1 MCHDATHQHVLPGP
15 LHAPVACFR
24 DIPALGA
31 RSCEGGEHA
40 WVVLVQA
47 VQQLQC
53 LAPQSLQCSAL
64 NLRKIEDPA
73 AAYNLNN

>member
-1 MCHDATHQHVLPGP
+1 MWYDATHQHVLPGP
-15 LHAPVACFR
+15 LHAPVACSR
-24 DIPALGA
+24 GVPALGA

-53 LAPQSLQCSAL
+53 LVPQRLQRSDL
-64 NLRKIEDPA
+64 NLRTPLQQSA
-73 AAYNLNN
+73 